1 MIYEC
6 GLCILSYFTDVIFQ
20 WDLHVLTYDSKG
32 LYCTYII
39 YTSWSTMYLWS
50 MARLCELVMSSTNSN
65 LDEWSTVHI
74 YCTTAMWSTNL
85 SYIFGSG
92 TVIWCDLPCWVD
104 LHSLLQWLGRVMWS
118 TSVIYTFWSTT
129 VMYSTN
135 VIGTTWP
142 TALLRSSSE
151 QL

>member
-1 MIYEC
+1 MWSMNVVCAFWATSLMWSSSGIYMF
-6 GLCILSYFTDVIFQ
+6 LPMTVKDYTN
-20 WDLHVLTYDSKG
+20 
-32 LYCTYII
+32 II

-50 MARLCELVMSSTNSN
+50 MARLCELVMSSTDSN
-65 LDEWSTVHI
+65 LNEWSTVHI

-104 LHSLLQWLGRVMWS
+104 LHSLLQWLGRMMWS